1 MSTSL
6 AIGDMMQVIME
17 NERLHTLVTAF
28 RQESARLEAVNAK
41 CHQSSNRD
49 TCSEEKTT

>member
-1 MSTSL
+1 
-6 AIGDMMQVIME
+6 MQVMTE

-28 RQESARLEAVNAK
+28 RQESARLEAANAK

-49 TCSEEKTT
+49 TCTEDKTT